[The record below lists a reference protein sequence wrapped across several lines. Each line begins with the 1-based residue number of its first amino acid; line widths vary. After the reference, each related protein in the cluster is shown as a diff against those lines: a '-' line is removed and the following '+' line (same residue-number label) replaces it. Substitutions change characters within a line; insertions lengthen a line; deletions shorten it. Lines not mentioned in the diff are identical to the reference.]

1 MEMGYSKFQL
11 SMIHRQLKKE
21 TIGRQLTRALP
32 NGHSSMHAL
41 VKNKWGFKGNKESV
55 LKQFEISTGIK

>member
-11 SMIHRQLKKE
+11 SMIHRQLKTE
-21 TIGRQLTRALP
+21 ARGRQLTRALP
-32 NGHSSMHAL
+32 NGHSSMNAL